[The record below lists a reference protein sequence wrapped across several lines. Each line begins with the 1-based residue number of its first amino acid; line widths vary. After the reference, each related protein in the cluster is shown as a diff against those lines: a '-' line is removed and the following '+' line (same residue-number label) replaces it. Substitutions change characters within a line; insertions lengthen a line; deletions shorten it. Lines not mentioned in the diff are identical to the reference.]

1 MRAKREA
8 GKGGR
13 SLRSLRSAQRGRTLF
28 RRAGLPCAFPP
39 SRRKN
44 EVKQLKLS
52 FYTLGCK
59 VNQNETGALAE
70 LFCQNGFSLAREGEA
85 ADVYLVN
92 SCTVTAGG
100 DKKSRQWLRRA
111 KRRNPGA
118 VTVLTGCFPQAFPG
132 EALAVEEADIITGS
146 GARRRVLDNVLRFL
160 QEGGRIVDIAPHEK
174 SERFEELPM
183 ERLEGHTRAF
193 MKIEDGCNRR
203 CAYCVIPRARGSVR
217 SRAEESILG
226 ELAALAKGGY
236 AEVVFS
242 GINLSSYGR
251 DTGTDLAEIVEKAAQ
266 VPGIRRIRLGSLE
279 PDLMTEEMIARMAR
293 VPALCPQFH
302 LSLQSGC
309 DATLRRMRRIYDTAG
324 YRAVVEK
331 LRAAFPGASF
341 TTDVIVGFPG
351 ETETDFEES
360 AAFVREIG
368 FLKVHVFSFS
378 RRAGTPAYDMPDQ
391 IDEAEKARRSH
402 RLQAEADA
410 VRARVIAGMAG
421 RPVEVLLEKPVNN
434 TLFTGYTREYVP
446 VLLKAPGHRQGG
458 IVHAVLGAFD
468 GTRCA
473 AALAE

>member
-1 MRAKREA
+1 M
-8 GKGGR
+8 
-13 SLRSLRSAQRGRTLF
+13 
-28 RRAGLPCAFPP
+28 
-39 SRRKN
+39 
-44 EVKQLKLS
+44 
-52 FYTLGCK
+52 
-59 VNQNETGALAE
+59 
-70 LFCQNGFSLAREGEA
+70 
-85 ADVYLVN
+85 
-92 SCTVTAGG
+92 
-100 DKKSRQWLRRA
+100 
-111 KRRNPGA
+111 
-118 VTVLTGCFPQAFPG
+118 TVLTGCFPQAFPG

-341 TTDVIVGFPG
+341 TTDIIVGFPG
-351 ETETDFEES
+351 ETEADFEES

-391 IDEAEKARRSH
+391 IDEAEKSAPQPPAAGRGGRCARPSHRRNGGMSCRGAAGKAGEQHAVHRVHPGVCPRPAEGPRAQTGRHRARGAGRVRRHALRRSSG
-402 RLQAEADA
+402 RMSAA
-410 VRARVIAGMAG
+410 VFNQNAAAPSRAFRAG
-421 RPVEVLLEKPVNN
+421 
-434 TLFTGYTREYVP
+434 LFCAREY
-446 VLLKAPGHRQGG
+446 
-458 IVHAVLGAFD
+458 
-468 GTRCA
+468 
-473 AALAE
+473 

>member
-1 MRAKREA
+1 MKVA
-8 GKGGR
+8 
-13 SLRSLRSAQRGRTLF
+13 
-28 RRAGLPCAFPP
+28 
-39 SRRKN
+39 
-44 EVKQLKLS
+44 

-59 VNQNETGALAE
+59 VNQNETGALAQ
-70 LFCQNGFSLAREGEA
+70 LFYENGFEPAPDGGE
-85 ADVYLVN
+85 ADVYIVN

-160 QEGGRIVDIAPHEK
+160 REGDRIVDIAPHEK

-279 PDLMTEEMIARMAR
+279 PDLMTEEMIARMAH

-341 TTDVIVGFPG
+341 TTDIIVGFPS
-351 ETETDFEES
+351 ETEADFEES

-410 VRARVIAGMAG
+410 VRARVIAGMEG
-421 RPVEVLLEKPVNN
+421 CPVEVLLEKPVNN

>member
-1 MRAKREA
+1 MKVA
-8 GKGGR
+8 
-13 SLRSLRSAQRGRTLF
+13 
-28 RRAGLPCAFPP
+28 
-39 SRRKN
+39 
-44 EVKQLKLS
+44 

-59 VNQNETGALAE
+59 VNQNETGALAQ
-70 LFCQNGFSLAREGEA
+70 LFYENGFEPAPDGGE
-85 ADVYLVN
+85 ADVYIVN

-266 VPGIRRIRLGSLE
+266 VPGIRRIRLGSPHGTRSGFVPPIPPFAAKRLRRYAAAHA
-279 PDLMTEEMIARMAR
+279 PHLRHRGLSRSGGKAAGR
-293 VPALCPQFH
+293 VPGRVFH
-302 LSLQSGC
+302 HGHH
-309 DATLRRMRRIYDTAG
+309 RG
-324 YRAVVEK
+324 V
-331 LRAAFPGASF
+331 
-341 TTDVIVGFPG
+341 
-351 ETETDFEES
+351 
-360 AAFVREIG
+360 
-368 FLKVHVFSFS
+368 S
-378 RRAGTPAYDMPDQ
+378 RRD
-391 IDEAEKARRSH
+391 R
-402 RLQAEADA
+402 
-410 VRARVIAGMAG
+410 
-421 RPVEVLLEKPVNN
+421 
-434 TLFTGYTREYVP
+434 
-446 VLLKAPGHRQGG
+446 GG
-458 IVHAVLGAFD
+458 F
-468 GTRCA
+468 
-473 AALAE
+473 

>member
-1 MRAKREA
+1 MKVA
-8 GKGGR
+8 
-13 SLRSLRSAQRGRTLF
+13 
-28 RRAGLPCAFPP
+28 
-39 SRRKN
+39 
-44 EVKQLKLS
+44 

-59 VNQNETGALAE
+59 VNQNETGALAQ
-70 LFCQNGFSLAREGEA
+70 LFYENGFEPAPDGGE
-85 ADVYLVN
+85 ADVYIVN

-279 PDLMTEEMIARMAR
+279 PDLMTE
-293 VPALCPQFH
+293 
-302 LSLQSGC
+302 
-309 DATLRRMRRIYDTAG
+309 
-324 YRAVVEK
+324 
-331 LRAAFPGASF
+331 
-341 TTDVIVGFPG
+341 
-351 ETETDFEES
+351 
-360 AAFVREIG
+360 
-368 FLKVHVFSFS
+368 
-378 RRAGTPAYDMPDQ
+378 
-391 IDEAEKARRSH
+391 
-402 RLQAEADA
+402 
-410 VRARVIAGMAG
+410 
-421 RPVEVLLEKPVNN
+421 
-434 TLFTGYTREYVP
+434 
-446 VLLKAPGHRQGG
+446 
-458 IVHAVLGAFD
+458 
-468 GTRCA
+468 
-473 AALAE
+473 

>member
-1 MRAKREA
+1 MKVA
-8 GKGGR
+8 
-13 SLRSLRSAQRGRTLF
+13 
-28 RRAGLPCAFPP
+28 
-39 SRRKN
+39 
-44 EVKQLKLS
+44 

-59 VNQNETGALAE
+59 VNQNETGALAQ
-70 LFCQNGFSLAREGEA
+70 LFYENGFEPAPDGGE
-85 ADVYLVN
+85 ADVYIVN

-226 ELAALAKGGY
+226 ELAALAKGEY

-293 VPALCPQFH
+293 VPALCPNSTFRCKAAATPRCGACAAFTTPRATAQWWKSCGPRSRAR
-302 LSLQSGC
+302 LSPRTSSWGFP
-309 DATLRRMRRIYDTAG
+309 ARLRRI
-324 YRAVVEK
+324 
-331 LRAAFPGASF
+331 L
-341 TTDVIVGFPG
+341 
-351 ETETDFEES
+351 
-360 AAFVREIG
+360 
-368 FLKVHVFSFS
+368 
-378 RRAGTPAYDMPDQ
+378 RRARPL
-391 IDEAEKARRSH
+391 SV
-402 RLQAEADA
+402 RL
-410 VRARVIAGMAG
+410 
-421 RPVEVLLEKPVNN
+421 
-434 TLFTGYTREYVP
+434 
-446 VLLKAPGHRQGG
+446 
-458 IVHAVLGAFD
+458 AF
-468 GTRCA
+468 
-473 AALAE
+473 

>member
-1 MRAKREA
+1 
-8 GKGGR
+8 
-13 SLRSLRSAQRGRTLF
+13 
-28 RRAGLPCAFPP
+28 
-39 SRRKN
+39 
-44 EVKQLKLS
+44 
-52 FYTLGCK
+52 
-59 VNQNETGALAE
+59 
-70 LFCQNGFSLAREGEA
+70 
-85 ADVYLVN
+85 
-92 SCTVTAGG
+92 
-100 DKKSRQWLRRA
+100 
-111 KRRNPGA
+111 
-118 VTVLTGCFPQAFPG
+118 
-132 EALAVEEADIITGS
+132 
-146 GARRRVLDNVLRFL
+146 
-160 QEGGRIVDIAPHEK
+160 
-174 SERFEELPM
+174 M

-279 PDLMTEEMIARMAR
+279 PDLMTEEMIARMAH

-341 TTDVIVGFPG
+341 TTDIIVGFPG
-351 ETETDFEES
+351 ETEADFEES

-410 VRARVIAGMAG
+410 VRARVIAGMEG